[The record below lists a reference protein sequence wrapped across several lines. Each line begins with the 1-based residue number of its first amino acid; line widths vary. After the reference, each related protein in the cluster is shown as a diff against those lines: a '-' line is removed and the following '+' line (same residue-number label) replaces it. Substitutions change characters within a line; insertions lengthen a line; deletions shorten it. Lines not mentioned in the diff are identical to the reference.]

1 MKNFESE
8 NISSE
13 NTARRE
19 NKENKSNFTKIHEED
34 AEKVREKIKKLMEK
48 NEEMKKKSENLSI

>member
-1 MKNFESE
+1 MENFESK

-13 NTARRE
+13 NTTGRE
-19 NKENKSNFTKIHEED
+19 NKENKSNFTKIYEED

-48 NEEMKKKSENLSI
+48 NEELKKKLDDLST